1 MASAYDAIIIGGGHN
16 GLTCG
21 AYLAKAG
28 LRTLVLE
35 RRHVIGGA
43 AVSEEIVPG
52 FTFSVF
58 SYVMSLLHPKVIREL
73 ELRDFGLEVLPA
85 TDLFCPLED
94 GDYLI
99 FSDDVARTQ
108 AHFARFSKKDAESY
122 PVFCAHLDEAATIV
136 RKLLLETA
144 PDPSRRDWKAFK
156 ETASLLWRFREH
168 AGAMYRI
175 ADLFTQSA
183 DQYLSRWF
191 ESDVIK
197 AVLAYYSGIGTYAG
211 PKSPGTAYVIMHHL
225 MGEHEGAGGWG
236 FVRGGM
242 GAISRAIARSG
253 ARFGLE
259 VRTEAEIANV
269 LIEEGRAVGVVT
281 SAGDEL
287 RARVVACNANAKILF
302 FDLIEPRHLPADF
315 LDELGRFRTFSTA
328 FKINLACERPPQYR
342 AFDRAKCGFAYPSY
356 VHIGP
361 DIEYLER
368 AYDDAKHGWYSSR
381 PFITPVV
388 PTTVDDTIAPPGKHV
403 VHLFGGHAPYRLK
416 NATWEHE
423 RANFVAQCHGRDGRL
438 RPRLLRRRDRHAG
451 PAAAGHRGDPEPAE
465 RAHLPRRAVGRPA
478 VHEAAGRALRRLPD
492 ADPRPL
498 LVRLVG
504 PSGRRRVRHPG
515 PQRRPRDPQG
525 PAPAPTVEQHPVR
538 RDRPWTIA
546 ARIKLL

>member
-94 GDYLI
+94 GDYLT

-108 AHFARFSKKDAESY
+108 AQFARFSKKDAERY
-122 PVFCAHLDEAATIV
+122 PAFCAHLDEAATIV
-136 RKLLLETA
+136 RKLLLETP

-156 ETASLLWRFREH
+156 EAASLLWRFREH

-175 ADLFTQSA
+175 ADLLTQSA

-242 GAISRAIARSG
+242 GAISRALARSG
-253 ARFGLE
+253 ERFGLE
-259 VRTEAEIANV
+259 VRTEAEIAKV
-269 LIEEGRAVGVVT
+269 LIEEGRVTGVVT

-287 RARVVACNANAKILF
+287 RSRVVACNANAKIVF
-302 FDLIEPRHLPADF
+302 FDLVEPRHLPADF
-315 LDELGRFRTFSTA
+315 LDELGRFRTYSTA
-328 FKINLACERPPQYR
+328 FKINIACERPPQYR
-342 AFDRAKCGFAYPSY
+342 AFDGDRCGFAYPSY
-356 VHIGP
+356 VHLGP

-368 AYDDAKHGWYSSR
+368 AYDDAKHGWYSTR

-388 PTTVDDTIAPPGKHV
+388 PTTVDETIAPPGKHV

-423 RANFVAQCHGRDGRL
+423 RANFVRNVMGVIDAFAPGFSDDVIDMQVLLPPDIEEILNLPNGHIFHGELSVDQL
-438 RPRLLRRRDRHAG
+438 FMKRPVAHFADYRTPIRGLYLCGSSAHPGGGVSGIPGHNAAREILKDRRR
-451 PAAAGHRGDPEPAE
+451 HR
-465 RAHLPRRAVGRPA
+465 R
-478 VHEAAGRALRRLPD
+478 
-492 ADPRPL
+492 
-498 LVRLVG
+498 
-504 PSGRRRVRHPG
+504 
-515 PQRRPRDPQG
+515 
-525 PAPAPTVEQHPVR
+525 
-538 RDRPWTIA
+538 
-546 ARIKLL
+546 